1 MDLPMTQDQSH
12 QFVQWIKTNYGQQ
25 IGDVLADSPFTLDV
39 ACAIACQ
46 ETGIYLRPFTQKMP
60 ADDALA
66 RCVFDASGD
75 ADGTSRGAF
84 PQKTAVFRAAYGDEF
99 TNMLIDEANKTRA
112 LRGLGAAKWVYKGYG
127 VFQYDLQAVKTDE
140 AFFREKQWGRFD
152 ECLKRLL
159 AVLMRKY
166 AATHDVLQSIRAYN
180 GSGQRADNYL
190 ANVRQF
196 MVFSAEVG

>member
-1 MDLPMTQDQSH
+1 MDLPMTRDQSH
-12 QFVQWIKTNYGQQ
+12 QLAQWIKTNYGQQ
-25 IGDVLADSPFTLDV
+25 INDVLAGSPFTLDI

-46 ETGIYLRPFTQKMP
+46 ESGIYLRPFTQTLS
-60 ADDALA
+60 ADAALA

-84 PQKTAVFRAAYGDEF
+84 PQKTDVFRVAYGDQF
-99 TNMLIDEANKTRA
+99 TNMLVAEANATRA
-112 LRGLGAAKWVYKGYG
+112 LRGLGQANWVYKGYG
-127 VFQYDLQAVKTDE
+127 IFQYDLQAVKTDE
-140 AFFREKQWGRFD
+140 AFFRDKQWGQFD

-166 AATHDVLQSIRAYN
+166 AATNDVLQSIRAYN
-180 GSGQRADNYL
+180 GTGQRADNYL
-190 ANVRQF
+190 ANVKQF